1 MKIYKPT
8 WNEIV
13 MVTIFLL
20 VALNGLY
27 HYIT

>member
-13 MVTIFLL
+13 MVIIFLL
-20 VALNGLY
+20 VAINGLY
-27 HYIT
+27 HYVK